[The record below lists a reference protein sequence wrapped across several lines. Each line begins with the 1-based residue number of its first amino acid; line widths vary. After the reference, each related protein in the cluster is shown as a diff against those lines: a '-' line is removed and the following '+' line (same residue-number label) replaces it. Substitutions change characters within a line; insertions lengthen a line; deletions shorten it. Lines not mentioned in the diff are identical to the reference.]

1 MQKNRK
7 YLFLQRYEKK
17 TNITMKKNLF
27 HVFAL
32 SYRYD
37 GRQGDYG
44 GFYYYNTRHSGM
56 ILS

>member
-1 MQKNRK
+1 
-7 YLFLQRYEKK
+7 
-17 TNITMKKNLF
+17 MKKNLF

-44 GFYYYNTRHSGM
+44 GFIIPIQDITE
-56 ILS
+56 

>member
-1 MQKNRK
+1 
-7 YLFLQRYEKK
+7 
-17 TNITMKKNLF
+17 MKKNLF